1 MPWDRSQ
8 GSMDAL
14 LKHINSPA
22 RSPREF
28 LPELDDATN
37 AFLVK
42 AVEREPRARFQ
53 TASEFRKALRQLGKA
68 ESSDESEGGRLDS

>member
-1 MPWDRSQ
+1 MRR
-8 GSMDAL
+8 AL

-28 LPELDDATN
+28 RPELDDATH

-42 AVEREPRARFQ
+42 AVERDPRARFQ

-68 ESSDESEGGRLDS
+68 ESGDESDSGGLDS